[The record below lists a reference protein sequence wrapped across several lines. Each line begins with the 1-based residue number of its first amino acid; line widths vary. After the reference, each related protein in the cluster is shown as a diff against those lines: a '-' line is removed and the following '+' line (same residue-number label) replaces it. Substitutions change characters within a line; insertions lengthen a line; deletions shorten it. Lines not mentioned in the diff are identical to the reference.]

1 MALLT
6 ESPGARTLRAAPERA
21 CRAGREERGR
31 DAFMPELGRTLSQAR
46 LARGLTLLDVERD
59 TRISRRYL
67 DALER
72 EDFAVFPAPVY
83 QRAFLRTYAQ
93 YLGLDANEL
102 LRLFPQRTSEAVSL
116 RPLPEVKAP
125 PVGSV
130 PFNWI
135 LTGGVLLVLLVAAI
149 FVFRMGGGESA
160 PPLPDTRPQTNL
172 PGGAPAGDAPVPP
185 LSTPGRV
192 PDLLNT
198 RVEDAVA
205 VLDEQRVPYV
215 VVEVEME
222 SVPEGVVFQQ
232 TPEPGTPADAQTS
245 VTLVVSRRKG

>member
-1 MALLT
+1 
-6 ESPGARTLRAAPERA
+6 
-21 CRAGREERGR
+21 
-31 DAFMPELGRTLSQAR
+31 MPELGKTLSQAR
-46 LARGLTLLDVERD
+46 LAKGLTLLDVERD

-102 LRLFPQRTSEAVSL
+102 LRLFPQKVQEPVNL

-125 PVGSV
+125 PVGAV

-135 LTGGVLLVLLVAAI
+135 LTGGVLVALLVAAI
-149 FVFRMGGGESA
+149 FVFRTSERESP

-172 PGGAPAGDAPVPP
+172 SGGAPGEGSVAPVT
-185 LSTPGRV
+185 TPGRV

-198 RVEDAVA
+198 RVEDATA
-205 VLDEQRVPYV
+205 ILDQQGMPYV
-215 VVEVEME
+215 VIEVEME
-222 SVPEGVVFQQ
+222 TVPEGVVFQQ
-232 TPEPGTPADAQTS
+232 TPEPGTPADDRTS
-245 VTLVVSRRKG
+245 VTLVVSRRKR

>member
-1 MALLT
+1 
-6 ESPGARTLRAAPERA
+6 
-21 CRAGREERGR
+21 
-31 DAFMPELGRTLSQAR
+31 MPELGKTLSQAR

-102 LRLFPQRTSEAVSL
+102 LRLFPQKGQESVQLQA
-116 RPLPEVKAP
+116 LPEVKAP
-125 PVGSV
+125 PVGAV

-135 LTGGVLLVLLVAAI
+135 LTGGVLVALLVAAI
-149 FVFRMGGGESA
+149 FVFRMGEGDSP

-172 PGGAPAGDAPVPP
+172 QGGAPGETSVEPVT
-185 LSTPGRV
+185 TPGRV

-198 RVEDAVA
+198 RVEDATA
-205 VLDEQRVPYV
+205 LLDQQGVPYV

-222 SVPEGVVFQQ
+222 TVPEGVVFQQ
-232 TPEPGTPADAQTS
+232 TPEPGTPADDRTT
-245 VTLVVSRRKG
+245 VTLVVSRRRN

>member
-1 MALLT
+1 M
-6 ESPGARTLRAAPERA
+6 SVDPGPRSAR
-21 CRAGREERGR
+21 
-31 DAFMPELGRTLSQAR
+31 MPELGKTLSQAR

-102 LRLFPQRTSEAVSL
+102 LRLFPQKGQEAMNL
-116 RPLPEVKAP
+116 RPLPEVKTPA
-125 PVGSV
+125 VGAV

-135 LTGGVLLVLLVAAI
+135 LTGAVLVGLLVAAI
-149 FVFRMGGGESA
+149 FVFRTSGRDSA

-172 PGGAPAGDAPVPP
+172 SGGAPGEHSVAPT
-185 LSTPGRV
+185 TPGRV

-198 RVEDAVA
+198 RVEDATA
-205 VLDEQRVPYV
+205 ILDQQDLPYV
-215 VVEVEME
+215 IVEVDME
-222 SVPEGVVFQQ
+222 TVPEGVVFQQ
-232 TPEPGTPADAQTS
+232 TPEPATPADEQTS
-245 VTLVVSRRKG
+245 VTLVVSRRQR